1 MFFGAAQDPFKTL
14 LRSIDFLSPKFLW
27 ERLDAINCFT
37 TLSPVS
43 TFLLQNLGVPGLLCA
58 GPVLIHVI
66 LGVLRKEWKLHLL
79 LGTLGLLCV
88 LFVTMSCNSILE
100 PFQCERHPNG
110 LLTMRSNHDVFCTF
124 SGVHLDLCIFGWIL
138 YLFPILFLSV
148 CSWILL
154 SQLPKRL
161 QVADMKFLQAC
172 SFLILRFRPGSEIFA
187 LFLLLRNMLFA
198 FSPVLRGDA
207 PSLLMMQIL
216 ICFSFGLV
224 AYFKPWPTRLATCV
238 DLFMHM
244 ALLLI
249 LIFGAFFLELQNA
262 HATMVV
268 CTVIALL
275 MMLGIL
281 AMAAD
286 GIIRYLLSP
295 IIKPY
300 RFFLC
305 HHKGGAGSL
314 ARWLKMELSRSAS
327 KVFID
332 SDNLTDLTRL
342 FTIVSEHVQTVVII
356 ASPGVLTRKWCV
368 GEMVAA
374 RLQHV
379 DAVLLT
385 LPAFVLPDQHFLKAF
400 EGMIPEVKELASY
413 GFGVA
418 EILDTFRW
426 LSTIPEIPLE
436 RITLAAFH
444 DVVAELLKS
453 KTPHNFQNENRN
465 RTESSNC
472 LILADLDDT
481 EAVAT
486 AHILLILI
494 GSDMMRVHGAFPQVL
509 NALDSINSEDFAELF
524 LIMICTKDC
533 LVLFQMATWLLEA
546 LDLSG
551 DGHGDDGDDG
561 VGGGSHGATSTS
573 PLSPLSPLSNYAGQ
587 VGSYLRGPSWSQ
599 SAHAKIS
606 KQIFILPLVA
616 EDFQVPS
623 RSSFEKIL
631 KSSALPTINKELYVN
646 ILQAIFFQIAL
657 PFAPK
662 VSSESDLRLKAKQIT
677 ERLRSDVMGSLQ
689 SNFMLAR
696 AASAWGLERSR
707 SNLKGTSFWVF
718 LGIFLDL
725 RYMTIYDDIM
735 IYDGF
740 VIKNARM

>member
-1 MFFGAAQDPFKTL
+1 MLIVVLYYIPWVLTLFFGAVQDPFKTL

-27 ERLDAINCFT
+27 EQLDAINCFT

-43 TFLLQNLGVPGLLCA
+43 TFLLQNLGVPGLLRA
-58 GPVLIHVI
+58 APVLIHVI

-88 LFVTMSCNSILE
+88 LFVTISCNSILE

-110 LLTMRSNHDVFCTF
+110 LLTMRSNHEVFCTF

-138 YLFPILFLSV
+138 CLFPILFLSV

-198 FSPVLRGDA
+198 FSPVLQGDA
-207 PSLLMMQIL
+207 PSLLMMEIL

-224 AYFKPWPTRLATCV
+224 AYFKPWPTRLATFV

-249 LIFGAFFLELQNA
+249 LFFGAFFLELQNA

-268 CTVIALL
+268 CTVITLL

-286 GIIRYLLSP
+286 GIGRHLLSSM
-295 IIKPY
+295 IKPY

-314 ARWLKMELSRSAS
+314 ARWLKMELSRRSAS

-356 ASPGVLTRKWCV
+356 ASPGVLTRKWCI

-374 RLQHV
+374 RLRNV

-418 EILDTFRW
+418 EILGTFRW
-426 LSTIPEIPLE
+426 LSSIPEIPLE
-436 RITLAAFH
+436 TITLAAFN
-444 DVVAELLKS
+444 DVVAELLNS
-453 KTPHNFQNENRN
+453 KTPQKTPQNGQNGPNENRN
-465 RTESSNC
+465 SRSDASNESNC

-509 NALDSINSEDFAELF
+509 NALDSINSNFPELF
-524 LIMICTKDC
+524 LTMICTKDC
-533 LVLFQMATWLLEA
+533 LVSFQMATWLLEA
-546 LDLSG
+546 LDLSEG
-551 DGHGDDGDDG
+551 GDDGRD
-561 VGGGSHGATSTS
+561 GATS
-573 PLSPLSPLSNYAGQ
+573 LASPLSNY
-587 VGSYLRGPSWSQ
+587 VGSYLRGPSWQ
-599 SAHAKIS
+599 SAQSVQSAS

-631 KSSALPTINKELYVN
+631 KSPALPTINKERYVN

-662 VSSESDLRLKAKQIT
+662 VSSESDLRSKAKQIT

-696 AASAWGLERSR
+696 ASAWGLERSR
-707 SNLKGTSFWVF
+707 SNLRDPKKKFLVF
-718 LGIFLDL
+718 F
-725 RYMTIYDDIM
+725 
-735 IYDGF
+735 F
-740 VIKNARM
+740 VWF